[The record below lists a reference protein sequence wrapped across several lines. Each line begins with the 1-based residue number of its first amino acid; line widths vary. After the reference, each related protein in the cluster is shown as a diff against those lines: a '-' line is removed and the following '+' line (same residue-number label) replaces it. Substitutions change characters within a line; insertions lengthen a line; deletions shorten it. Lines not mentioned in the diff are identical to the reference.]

1 MPETIYLCIRDS
13 ESLPG
18 YLGYSVFVH
27 YMFVDTKRKDSLFTC
42 KYFPRCFLGIFLPLP

>member
-18 YLGYSVFVH
+18 YLGYSVVVH
-27 YMFVDTKRKDSLFTC
+27 YMFVDTKRKDSL
-42 KYFPRCFLGIFLPLP
+42 LLVNIFLDVF